1 MKIGFLACYPEYEHK
16 NIKYIK
22 LSDADTILECD
33 MLILELEWLFAE
45 YETSGN
51 YNGIPELTTYESSR
65 ITIDVE
71 KRKNEIVEFLN
82 AGKPIIIL
90 NGNDEY
96 RYRYTG
102 EKQYS
107 GTGKNTRITSIVK
120 DIHPFELLPVKIEP
134 LKLEGTSISL
144 KNRKIEDFYSK
155 YVENFKYLTIY
166 DNVNKEKS
174 LLSVKNTEKVTG
186 YFENIQ
192 NGMIIFLPSLNFE
205 KLTKEKGQKL
215 EKQYFDDI
223 YKLFINLKNNE
234 TIILPEYSARYL
246 LPHEKIMINDIESEK
261 SKLIELQ
268 KSIENKE
275 KLLKET
281 QQEKIIFTGS
291 GTVLEK
297 MVVNELEQIGFTIL
311 KYDENSKDEDIAI
324 SYKNKIAVVEVKG
337 VDGSATEKHTS
348 QTVKW
353 KSIYHIDNDI
363 LPKGF
368 LIVNSFKNRE
378 LDERQETFPTQ
389 MLKYATQQ
397 EICLLNTIQ
406 LFNIKCYLNQNP
418 DKKEDILNE
427 LYTTNGAYNKF
438 NDWKL
443 NIEKIKD

>member
-353 KSIYHIDNDI
+353 KLIYHIDNDI

>member
-33 MLILELEWLFAE
+33 MLILELEWLFDE

-174 LLSVKNTEKVTG
+174 LLSVKNTEKVIG

-223 YKLFINLKNNE
+223 YKLSINLKNNE

-297 MVVNELEQIGFTIL
+297 MVVNEL
-311 KYDENSKDEDIAI
+311 
-324 SYKNKIAVVEVKG
+324 
-337 VDGSATEKHTS
+337 
-348 QTVKW
+348 
-353 KSIYHIDNDI
+353 
-363 LPKGF
+363 
-368 LIVNSFKNRE
+368 
-378 LDERQETFPTQ
+378 
-389 MLKYATQQ
+389 
-397 EICLLNTIQ
+397 
-406 LFNIKCYLNQNP
+406 
-418 DKKEDILNE
+418 
-427 LYTTNGAYNKF
+427 
-438 NDWKL
+438 
-443 NIEKIKD
+443 

>member
-1 MKIGFLACYPEYEHK
+1 MKIGFLACYPKHEHK
-16 NIKYIK
+16 NIKYIR
-22 LSDADTILECD
+22 LSGADTILECD
-33 MLILELEWLFAE
+33 MLILELEWLFNE
-45 YETSGN
+45 YETLGD

-102 EKQYS
+102 EKRYS
-107 GTGKNTRITSIVK
+107 GTGKNARITTIIK
-120 DIHPFELLPVKIEP
+120 DIHPLELLPVKIEP
-134 LKLEGTSISL
+134 MKLEGTSISL
-144 KNRKIEDFYSK
+144 KNRKIENFYSK
-155 YVENFKYLTIY
+155 YVKFFKYLTIY

-174 LLSVKNTEKVTG
+174 LLSVENTEKVIG

-205 KLTKEKGQKL
+205 KLTEKKGQKL

-234 TIILPEYSARYL
+234 NIILPEYSTKYF

-275 KLLKET
+275 KLLKQT

-291 GTVLEK
+291 GTILEK

-311 KYDENSKDEDIAI
+311 KYDENSKDEDIVI

-337 VDGSATEKHTS
+337 VGGSATEKHTS

-363 LPKGF
+363 LPKGI

-378 LDERQETFPTQ
+378 LDKRQETFPMQ

-406 LFNIKCYLNQNP
+406 LFNIKYYLNQNP
-418 DKKEDILNE
+418 GKKEEILNE
-427 LYTTNGAYNKF
+427 LYTTNGTYNKF